1 VVTPSSSI
9 GTLPV
14 APSSIAVSVDLP
26 QARVRV
32 AGELDRDSAHHLL
45 EAVEMLAAR
54 SSRRWQLDAA
64 DVTFC
69 DASGL
74 RALTSAHAIAASHGR
89 SLALVRSSRPVDRL
103 VSLLGHDEVFP
114 PARTPDRPRR
124 ARVRCGATG
133 AA

>member
-1 VVTPSSSI
+1 MVASSLSTVTQ
-9 GTLPV
+9 
-14 APSSIAVSVDLP
+14 SSIAVSVDLP

-45 EAVEMLAAR
+45 EAVEILTTR

-74 RALTSAHAIAASHGR
+74 RALTSAHAIAAAHGR
-89 SLALVRSSRPVDRL
+89 SLRLVRRSRPVARL
-103 VSLLGHDEVFP
+103 VSLLGEDEVFP
-114 PARTPDRPRR
+114 PAPTTGPRS
-124 ARVRCGATG
+124 ARVLCGTTRTT
-133 AA
+133 